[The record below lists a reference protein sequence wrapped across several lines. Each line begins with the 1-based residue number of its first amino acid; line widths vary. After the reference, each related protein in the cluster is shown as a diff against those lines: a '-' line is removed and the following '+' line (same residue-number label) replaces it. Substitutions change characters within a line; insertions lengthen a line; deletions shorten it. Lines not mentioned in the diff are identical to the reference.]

1 MKYFIE
7 IILYM
12 HINNTYLPSTSET
25 YESIHINGDF
35 DKLVS
40 NLLLIKKLM
49 SESESKI
56 KYGLKFL
63 LMKNNYKQMADIY
76 DFVRL
81 YGFNHVYIKRPK

>member
-1 MKYFIE
+1 
-7 IILYM
+7 
-12 HINNTYLPSTSET
+12 
-25 YESIHINGDF
+25 
-35 DKLVS
+35 LVS

-81 YGFNHVYIKRPK
+81 YGFNHVYINILDEFTVSNEKILYTGKTVISWKKLLECRTV